1 MWGCAAVS
9 DACAEEEPDACA
21 PLHMFACSMPPA
33 TSAEQRDRRCF
44 AVLWCLALPLWAN
57 LVHRGLH
64 SGRADMR

>member
-1 MWGCAAVS
+1 MLARLCI
-9 DACAEEEPDACA
+9 C
-21 PLHMFACSMPPA
+21 LACSMPPA

-64 SGRADMR
+64 SGRADLR